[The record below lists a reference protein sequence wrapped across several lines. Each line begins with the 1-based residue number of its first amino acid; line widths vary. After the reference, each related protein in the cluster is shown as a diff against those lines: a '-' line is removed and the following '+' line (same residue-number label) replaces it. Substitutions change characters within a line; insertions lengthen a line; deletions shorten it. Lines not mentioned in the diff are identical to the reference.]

1 MIHTTSTMSTLTSTE
16 VMGVEWTLEVS
27 AMAAAAEV
35 EEEAALAITEVNIRI
50 SNLNLNTMTLSWIES
65 SAGSGNRGFN
75 DRGGNRGGFN
85 DRRGGGNM
93 DRRGGG
99 AGNGGMRD
107 YVDPWAHNGNSGS
120 SPLMGTGGNGGPLS
134 NFTLGNNVMGN
145 MNMGGNN
152 NGGPNSN
159 NGGGNNGGG
168 FANNNMDM
176 DKTSTQVTIPKDVS

>member
-1 MIHTTSTMSTLTSTE
+1 
-16 VMGVEWTLEVS
+16 
-27 AMAAAAEV
+27 
-35 EEEAALAITEVNIRI
+35 
-50 SNLNLNTMTLSWIES
+50 
-65 SAGSGNRGFN
+65 
-75 DRGGNRGGFN
+75 
-85 DRRGGGNM
+85 M

-159 NGGGNNGGG
+159 NGGGSNGGG

-176 DKTSTQVTIPKDVS
+176 DKTSTQVTIPKDVSYLTIWLICGDLTNFVTVGWCHHWQGRWPHPPNPLGIKCVHPD